1 MYHRV
6 GSACEKADPEHRKSQ
21 DWSFNGPDGRLRP
34 ACDKSP
40 SRQGQGL
47 CRSRHARKEQRF
59 LSTVSISRC
68 KAIRTAFTWAGAC
81 LTKSSRGCASIGK
94 KSSARCFRCCDF
106 HPRRR
111 YGARF
116 RLQGSGWH
124 GRHQCPDPG
133 CHSPIT
139 RSVAGNARRLAISIS
154 TARTRCVSRPRPRP
168 RP

>member
-6 GSACEKADPEHRKSQ
+6 ASACEKADPEHRKSQ

-68 KAIRTAFTWAGAC
+68 KAIRTAFYMGGC
-81 LTKSSRGCASIGK
+81 LFDEVKPRMRIYREEVFGPVL
-94 KSSARCFRCCDF
+94 SALRFS
-106 HPRRR
+106 PETAIRR
-111 YGARF
+111 AISPPRF
-116 RLQGSGWH
+116 RLAWSASMS
-124 GRHQCPDPG
+124 RSR

-139 RSVAGNARRLAISIS
+139 RSVTGNARRLAISIS
-154 TARTRCVSRPRPRP
+154 TARTRCVSIPRPRP
-168 RP
+168 